1 MGREGGDWGGWMVGA
16 PFSSVRACP
25 PTCNLQAPALKI
37 FLTYDEHNKHCNT
50 DVNFTTSP
58 GLQNQGGVGVQHR
71 GATLKLQ
78 LFTGEGGGR

>member
-1 MGREGGDWGGWMVGA
+1 MSRTSTHT
-16 PFSSVRACP
+16 PSP
-25 PTCNLQAPALKI
+25 PSPPLQVPALKI
-37 FLTYDEHNKHCNT
+37 FIMYDEQNKHCNT